1 MVPGDEVHAA
11 PDEHGGLAALEVL
24 PAGGPGERLHVAA
37 QDGVVVVRVQMPAL
51 DGPPASLVTRWAPCG
66 AASFAA
72 VDGDA
77 GTIAFAR
84 QVLGAAV
91 AADDP
96 LAPVDAAWSC
106 SAALV
111 AAHGAAT
118 GAGHAGAGLDLA
130 LPLAWPALAGL
141 LSSAPFAA
149 RLAEVVHAGH
159 AVTPGPAW
167 PPAPG
172 ERGRVQARVVAL
184 DDPDGAPT
192 RMTCRAELSSA
203 RGAIAVVEAEF
214 MALGPAPV
222 TDLRAFL
229 HAPREAAPAAPAAPP
244 VRHARPRVPLAT
256 AEDSAPPA
264 MDAFARVAG
273 DHNPLH
279 RCVLAARLGGLAR
292 PIVHGAW
299 TAARAS
305 AFVIDDVCAGDATAL
320 RRWRIAFL
328 APVALGAALE
338 LQAARVALQG
348 GLEVVEVTLLADGEL
363 AATGEAWV
371 APPRTVL
378 TFCGQGVQRRGLGAD
393 GRARSRAARGVW
405 ERADA
410 CTRARLGFSLL
421 DVVERNP
428 TELRLAGGR
437 VVRHP
442 DGVLART
449 ELAQPALV
457 ALARGAARRAA
468 RGGGAGGDDVLAAGH
483 SVGEFSALVALGALE
498 LEAAL
503 ELVFARG
510 ELMQREVAR
519 DAAGRLGGPDG
530 RRRSGGG
537 RAVGGA
543 ARGGRR
549 RAASVEL
556 VNHNALGR
564 QYADRGQCARRSPHW
579 RPASG
584 PAPCACCRG
593 STSRFTRRGWRRP
606 SSRCAPSSSGT
617 SARSTSGGSSG
628 AGCRTSRAG
637 RSRST
642 PDGDARTQ
650 LIDLLARQIAS
661 PVQWVRTQRALLGP
675 LGARRIV
682 ELGPAGAPVLTG
694 LMRLT
699 LGELDLPGK
708 APELLHVESDRD
720 AVLAL
725 TPAPVEVRAAAR
737 PALFGGASSSV

>member
-1 MVPGDEVHAA
+1 M
-11 PDEHGGLAALEVL
+11 
-24 PAGGPGERLHVAA
+24 
-37 QDGVVVVRVQMPAL
+37 
-51 DGPPASLVTRWAPCG
+51 
-66 AASFAA
+66 
-72 VDGDA
+72 
-77 GTIAFAR
+77 
-84 QVLGAAV
+84 
-91 AADDP
+91 
-96 LAPVDAAWSC
+96 
-106 SAALV
+106 
-111 AAHGAAT
+111 
-118 GAGHAGAGLDLA
+118 
-130 LPLAWPALAGL
+130 
-141 LSSAPFAA
+141 
-149 RLAEVVHAGH
+149 
-159 AVTPGPAW
+159 
-167 PPAPG
+167 
-172 ERGRVQARVVAL
+172 
-184 DDPDGAPT
+184 
-192 RMTCRAELSSA
+192 
-203 RGAIAVVEAEF
+203 
-214 MALGPAPV
+214 
-222 TDLRAFL
+222 
-229 HAPREAAPAAPAAPP
+229 
-244 VRHARPRVPLAT
+244 RHPRPRVPLA
-256 AEDSAPPA
+256 AADDSAPPA
-264 MDAFARVAG
+264 MDAFARIAG

-320 RRWRIAFL
+320 RRWRIAFV

-338 LQAARVALQG
+338 LQAARVALQD
-348 GLEVVEVTLLADGEL
+348 GLEVVEVTLLADGAL

-393 GRARSRAARGVW
+393 GRARSRAARLVW

-428 TELRLAGGR
+428 TELRLADGR
-437 VVRHP
+437 VLRHP

-457 ALARGAARRAA
+457 ALHAAQLAELREAGAL
-468 RGGGAGGDDVLAAGH
+468 GDDDVLAAGH

-519 DAAGRLGGPDG
+519 DAAGVSADRMAVVDPAAAGL
-530 RRRSGGG
+530 SVEELEAMIGGG
-537 RAVGGA
+537 G
-543 ARGGRR
+543 ARGL
-549 RAASVEL
+549 EL

-564 QYADRGQCARRSPHW
+564 QYAVVGSAAAIAALAARI
-579 RPASG
+579 G
-584 PAPCACCRG
+584 PGAVRVLPG
-593 STSRFTRRGWRRP
+593 IDVPFH
-606 SSRCAPSSSGT
+606 SSRLAP
-617 SARSTSGGSSG
+617 AVAPLRAQLERLVG
-628 AGCRTSRAG
+628 AIDHRRLVG
-637 RSRST
+637 RWVPNVTGRPFALD

-699 LGELDLPGK
+699 LAELELPG
-708 APELLHVESDRD
+708 DR
-720 AVLAL
+720 A
-725 TPAPVEVRAAAR
+725 RAAAR
-737 PALFGGASSSV
+737 RERSRRGARAHAGARRDRRRCRPTLSCRSVSRRTADGTHAPADRPLDAGTALRLVLAAQARVRPEQLDDDEPLDELFQGASSRRNQVLLDLAREFGLSGGEGVAQQPVGELVRALREQGASYRFPGPYLRDTVAAGLTRALGRSGLSRADAAAHLASAWGLGPGLADHVLALLALETRPGPSARGGVLGRLAEAAATSPRERPRARRRGGRAGR